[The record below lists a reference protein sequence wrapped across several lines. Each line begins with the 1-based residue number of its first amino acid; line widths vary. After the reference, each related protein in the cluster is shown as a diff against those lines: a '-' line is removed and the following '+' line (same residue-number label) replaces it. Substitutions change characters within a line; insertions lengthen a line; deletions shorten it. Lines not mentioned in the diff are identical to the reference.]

1 MPEHVCPWW
10 IGYLL
15 VSPLRRLFYKPELI
29 VAPFAKEGMTVLE
42 VGPGMGFFTL
52 PMARFV
58 GADGKIICIDVQE
71 KMIKSLM
78 RRAAGAG
85 LSDRIITRITSG
97 NSLHVED
104 FTNCVDFALLFAVV
118 HEVSNQE
125 KLFREI
131 YTTLKAGSLVL
142 LSEPKGHVTL
152 EDFNQTLKIAKQIG
166 YDVIASPDIKRS
178 HSAVLRKNK
187 NLGNV

>member
-15 VSPLRRLFYKPELI
+15 ASPLRRIFYKPEQI
-29 VAPFAKEGMTVLE
+29 IAPYVKEGMTVLE

-52 PMARFV
+52 PMARLV
-58 GADGKIICIDVQE
+58 GAKGKIICIDVQE

-97 NSLHVED
+97 DSLQGED
-104 FTNCVDFALLFAVV
+104 YANRIDFVLLFAVV
-118 HEVSNQE
+118 HEVPNQE
-125 KLFREI
+125 KLFREVHAA
-131 YTTLKAGSLVL
+131 LKDGSLVL

-152 EDFNQTLKIAKQIG
+152 EDFNQTLKITKQIG
-166 YDVIASPDIKRS
+166 YDVIASPEIKRS
-178 HSAVLRKNK
+178 HSVVLRKK
-187 NLGNV
+187 